1 MTDKFYKDE
10 QNIIYRNPI
19 VANRAGLT
27 EITQEE
33 KDAQLAINNAP
44 PAPTNEEVR
53 KSSLMSGIEFEG
65 VMCSAHK
72 EDQWGLDS
80 IKGYVAGGMDIDF
93 QFKNG
98 NVLTLTSENIAA
110 FEAVWFPF
118 RVAHTKV
125 NFQP

>member
-1 MTDKFYKDE
+1 MTRHFRDE
-10 QNIIYRNPI
+10 SGGIHGIDEGQESLIRPEWVEVSEAEVPNFVY
-19 VANRAGLT
+19 AGEPPT
-27 EITQEE
+27 VD
-33 KDAQLAINNAP
+33 DA
-44 PAPTNEEVR
+44 R
-53 KSSLMSGIEFEG
+53 KLSLMAGIEFDG

-80 IKGYVAGGMDIDF
+80 VKGYVAAGRDIDF

-98 NVLTLTSENIAA
+98 NVLTLTAANIGA